1 MKGGAHDDD
10 VDANGVSPKRRLPST
25 HRIIV
30 VVERGGREEGDG
42 TMSDRGCHREGEEEA
57 RRWDDAWKTS
67 SIMKGG
73 THDDGVD
80 ANGVSPERRPIQHVR
95 LSSSWRGE
103 GGRKEEGGR
112 EWDDA
117 QSDRLFFM
125 LVNRN
130 KKKRGGKR
138 GTLKGGTH
146 DNGEEGKGGCGC
158 QRHIPPTTTYSTRR
172 IIIIMERGR
181 SEEGEG
187 TTRSPTDFFSCL

>member
-1 MKGGAHDDD
+1 MTTAWMPMAYPPNDDLFNTSD
-10 VDANGVSPKRRLPST
+10 CRR
-25 HRIIV
+25 
-30 VVERGGREEGDG
+30 
-42 TMSDRGCHREGEEEA
+42 
-57 RRWDDAWKTS
+57 
-67 SIMKGG
+67 
-73 THDDGVD
+73 
-80 ANGVSPERRPIQHVR
+80 
-95 LSSSWRGE
+95 RGE
-103 GGRKEEGGR
+103 GKEGGRRKEEGGR

-146 DNGEEGKGGCGC
+146 DNGEEGKGVCGC

-172 IIIIMERGR
+172 IIIIVERVR

-187 TTRSPTDFFSCL
+187 TTRSPTDFFFMLVNPN